1 MHPNLIYHKIASC
14 SQMWHSD
21 RIYICLRKSPNGKN
35 LSQKKNT
42 GLRWILQYFLE
53 AGSKVFVFV
62 SVINQERKVLGAS
75 NTQS

>member
-1 MHPNLIYHKIASC
+1 MFKEISKW
-14 SQMWHSD
+14 Q
-21 RIYICLRKSPNGKN
+21 KFVT
-35 LSQKKNT
+35 KKNT